1 MKGDIVTFKPI
12 ALLLCASY
20 CLTGCLTPFSSLQ
33 TDNPALSHCH
43 AVAHYIANQYAT
55 LPDTAL
61 PVRYDNNAANSGFIT
76 IDEPSIYDVTFQHK
90 GFDAVIEIC
99 LARHNKT

>member
-1 MKGDIVTFKPI
+1 MTFKPI

-20 CLTGCLTPFSSLQ
+20 CLTGCIADYLAPFSPLQ
-33 TDNPALSHCH
+33 TDNSALSHCH

-55 LPDTAL
+55 LPDAAL
-61 PVRYDNNAANSGFIT
+61 PVRYDNNVANSGFIT